1 MNRGTKM
8 LLMQRNRRSDFAP
21 EEWRIRKA
29 YPESREHYGVRYH
42 YDAPQDRYMDPYSM
56 EPRDY
61 YDERFYGVREPEM
74 RGYTRYSNGRFAPH
88 SSAEWPE
95 YDEYPT
101 YHEQGMRPIGFRD
114 EPIRMGNTSYVGDK
128 TRGSDKQLGYARGS
142 GAKLNR
148 EMAERWVRGMKNAD
162 GSTGAHW
169 TMEQTSA
176 IMERHGLRCNPV
188 KFWVAMNAVYSDLG
202 EVAEK
207 HGVGNDEF
215 YADMAKSFWLC
226 DKDAVED
233 KLAAYYENVVKH
245 N

>member
-1 MNRGTKM
+1 M

-21 EEWRIRKA
+21 EERRNREA
-29 YPESREHYGVRYH
+29 YPESREHYGVRYEMPRSRYIEPYG
-42 YDAPQDRYMDPYSM
+42 YD
-56 EPRDY
+56 EPLGY
-61 YDERFYGVREPEM
+61 YDERIHGREPEM
-74 RGYTRYSNGRFAPH
+74 RRYSNGRFAPR

-95 YDEYPT
+95 YDEYP
-101 YHEQGMRPIGFRD
+101 EMRQIGFRD
-114 EPIRMGNTSYVGDK
+114 GDTSYVGDK
-128 TRGSDKQLGYARGS
+128 THGTEKMQGYARGG

-148 EMAERWVRGMKNAD
+148 QMAEKWVRGMKNAD
-162 GSTGAHW
+162 GSTGEHW

-188 KFWVAMNAVYSDLG
+188 KFWVAMNAVYSDLS

-207 HGVGNDEF
+207 HGVGNEEF

-233 KLAAYYENVVKH
+233 KLGAYYENVVRH
-245 N
+245 

>member
-42 YDAPQDRYMDPYSM
+42 YDAPQERYMEPYSM

-61 YDERFYGVREPEM
+61 YDERFHGGREPEM

-88 SSAEWPE
+88 SSAKWPE

-128 TRGSDKQLGYARGS
+128 THGSDKQLGYARGS

-148 EMAERWVRGMKNAD
+148 EMAERWVHGMKNAD

-169 TMEQTSA
+169 TMEQTNEL
-176 IMERHGLRCNPV
+176 MQRCGMRCNPV
-188 KFWVAMNAVYSDLG
+188 KFWVAMNAVYSDLS
-202 EVAEK
+202 EVAER

-233 KLAAYYENVVKH
+233 KLAAYYENVVQH

>member
-1 MNRGTKM
+1 M

-21 EEWRIRKA
+21 EEWRNRKA
-29 YPESREHYGVRYH
+29 YPEDRQHYGVRY
-42 YDAPQDRYMDPYSM
+42 RYNHIEPYG
-56 EPRDY
+56 Y
-61 YDERFYGVREPEM
+61 YDERIHGGEPEM

-88 SSAEWPE
+88 SSAEYPE
-95 YDEYPT
+95 YDEMPT
-101 YHEQGMRPIGFRD
+101 YHDEGMRPIGFRD
-114 EPIRMGNTSYVGDK
+114 EPMRMGDTSYVGDK

-162 GSTGAHW
+162 GSTGGHW
-169 TMEQTSA
+169 TMEQTNDL
-176 IMERHGLRCNPV
+176 MQRCGMRCNPV
-188 KFWVAMNAVYSDLG
+188 KFWVAMNAVYSDLS
-202 EVAEK
+202 EVAER

>member
-1 MNRGTKM
+1 M
-8 LLMQRNRRSDFAP
+8 LLMKHNRRENALP
-21 EEWRIRKA
+21 EEWRIRKM
-29 YPESREHYGVRYH
+29 YPEDRRHDGVRYR
-42 YDAPQDRYMDPYSM
+42 YDHRM
-56 EPRDY
+56 EPYAY
-61 YDERFYGVREPEM
+61 YDERIHGGEPEM
-74 RGYTRYSNGRFAPH
+74 RNYRRYSDGRFAPK
-88 SSAEWPE
+88 SSMEYPE
-95 YDEYPT
+95 YDEYPD
-101 YHEQGMRPIGFRD
+101 YEDEMRPIGFRD
-114 EPIRMGNTSYVGDK
+114 DDAYMGDTSYVGDK

-162 GSTGAHW
+162 GSTGEHW

-188 KFWVAMNAVYSDLG
+188 KFWVAMNAVYSDLS
-202 EVAEK
+202 EVAER

>member
-1 MNRGTKM
+1 MKRGTMM
-8 LLMQRNRRSDFAP
+8 LLMQRNRRSDFTP
-21 EEWRIRKA
+21 EEWRNRKA
-29 YPESREHYGVRYH
+29 YPESREHYGVRYEMPRNRYIEPYG
-42 YDAPQDRYMDPYSM
+42 YDEPQS
-56 EPRDY
+56 Y
-61 YDERFYGVREPEM
+61 YDERFHGGREPEM

-88 SSAEWPE
+88 SSAEYPE
-95 YDEYPT
+95 YDEMPT
-101 YHEQGMRPIGFRD
+101 YHDEGMRPIGFRD
-114 EPIRMGNTSYVGDK
+114 EPMRMGDTSYVGDK
-128 TRGSDKQLGYARGS
+128 THGSDKQLGYARGS

-169 TMEQTSA
+169 TMEQTTELMQRRG
-176 IMERHGLRCNPV
+176 INCNPV
-188 KFWVAMNAVYSDLG
+188 KFWVAMNAVYSDLS
-202 EVAEK
+202 EVAER